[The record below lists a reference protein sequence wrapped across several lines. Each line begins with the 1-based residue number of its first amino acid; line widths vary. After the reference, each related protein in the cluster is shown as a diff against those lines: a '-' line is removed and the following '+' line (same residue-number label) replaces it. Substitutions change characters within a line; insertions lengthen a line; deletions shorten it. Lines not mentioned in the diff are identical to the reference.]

1 MAGTGFVGGGWVLV
15 TGGSSGIGFE
25 LARLFAAEADG
36 LVLVARDP
44 ARLREAAR
52 RLVAEHGV
60 QVRAVS
66 LDLTDPQAPRRLQE
80 RLEEAGIRV
89 RVLVNNAGFGLF
101 GPLHRS
107 DPAAQ
112 RALVEV
118 NAAALT
124 ELTARFLPAM
134 VAAGEG
140 GVLNVASTAAFL
152 PGPLMAAYYAS
163 KAFVVSLTE
172 ALAVE
177 LKGTGVRVSALC
189 PGVTR
194 TRFLERGAVGSS
206 RLFRGRKADPARV
219 AAAGWRGLRRG
230 RTLSFPRL
238 LDRVIAFGTRFAP
251 RGLQA
256 RLVREAQAPAAG

>member
-1 MAGTGFVGGGWVLV
+1 MAEWTLV

-25 LARLFAAEADG
+25 LARLFAADG
-36 LVLVARDP
+36 SDLVLVARDP
-44 ARLREAAR
+44 GRLQEAAR
-52 RLVAEHGV
+52 RLEAEHGV
-60 QVRAVS
+60 RVRAVP
-66 LDLTDPQAPRRLQE
+66 LDLADPRAPRRLQE
-80 RLEEAGIRV
+80 ELAAEGIRV
-89 RVLVNNAGFGLF
+89 RTLVNDAGFSLF

-140 GVLNVASTAAFL
+140 AVLNLASTAAFL

-163 KAFVVSLTE
+163 KAFVVSFTV

-177 LKGTGVRVSALC
+177 LEGTGVRVSALC
-189 PGVTR
+189 PGATR
-194 TRFLERGAVGSS
+194 SRFQERGGVGAS
-206 RLFRGRKADPARV
+206 RLFRGRALDDPARV
-219 AAAGWRGLRRG
+219 AAAGYRGLRRG
-230 RTLSFPRL
+230 RTLVFPRL
-238 LDRVIAFGTRFAP
+238 RDRLVAAGARFAP
-251 RGLQA
+251 RRLQA
-256 RLVREAQAPAAG
+256 RLVRAAQAPAAG